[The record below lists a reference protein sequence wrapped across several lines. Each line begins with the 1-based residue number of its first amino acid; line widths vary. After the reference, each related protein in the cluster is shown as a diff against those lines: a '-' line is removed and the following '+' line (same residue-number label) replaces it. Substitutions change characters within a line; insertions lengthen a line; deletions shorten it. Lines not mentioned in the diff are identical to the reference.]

1 MPMRKRWIQKILLVA
16 WSATLVIPV
25 AFAANIYKYY
35 DNQGNIVH
43 GSQVPAE
50 FVKNGYEVINEKGQV
65 IQIVPR
71 TLTAEE
77 RAAQAE
83 QLQAREQNE
92 AERLRQEEADRLL
105 LRLYRSPEEVV
116 RRRDSTVEELDAQI
130 SALSGLLENAEER
143 VEVLQ
148 TRLESNIN
156 AGNEPPETLKGQVED
171 ASEERDRLA
180 RQVTRIESEKA
191 ETIETARKNID
202 RLRELLNLN

>member
-1 MPMRKRWIQKILLVA
+1 MLMRKRWIHKILLVA
-16 WSATLVIPV
+16 WSATLVIPAV
-25 AFAANIYKYY
+25 FAANIYKYY

-71 TLTAEE
+71 ALTAEE

-116 RRRDSTVEELDAQI
+116 RRRDSTVEELNAQI
-130 SALSGLLENAEER
+130 SALSGLLEGAEER

-148 TRLESNIN
+148 NRVESNIN
-156 AGNEPPETLKGQVED
+156 AGNAPPDALLAQVED

-180 RQVTRIESEKA
+180 RQVSRIESEKA